1 MNRKGIWILA
11 AILIVA
17 AGCAPKADNP
27 KDVAA
32 IKAMSTAWGQA
43 ATKGDVAALVGQFAD
58 DAVRLFP
65 NTPMI
70 IGKEAIGRPL
80 EETAARYRQEEVDV
94 AEDVR
99 VVGDLAYARG
109 TYVYKA
115 TPKVP
120 GEAVIDDKG
129 KWVTVYRRQSD
140 GSWKII
146 IDIPN
151 SDLPAVQ
158 TLAPSTSDEL
168 ALLQLER
175 DWSAAWLNQDAG
187 VLDGIL
193 ADSYLE
199 NLQGKITTKS
209 QLLAEV
215 KSGIYKVESLEA
227 SDMRVVVFG
236 DHAVVNGLTASKGVV
251 RGQAIS
257 EKRRWTDIYEKQDG
271 RWRAVFTHY
280 INIE

>member
-1 MNRKGIWILA
+1 MSRKGIWILA
-11 AILIVA
+11 AIMIVA
-17 AGCAPKADNP
+17 AGCGPKADNP

-32 IKAMSTAWGQA
+32 IKAMSTAWSTAQTA
-43 ATKGDVAALVGQFAD
+43 GDVAALTGLFAD

-70 IGKEAIGRPL
+70 VGKEAIGRPL
-80 EETAARYRQEEVDV
+80 EEAAARYRQEEVDV

-158 TLAPSTSDEL
+158 TLAPSTPDEL

-175 DWSAAWLNQDAG
+175 DWSAAWTNQDAG

-215 KSGIYKVESLEA
+215 KSGIYKVEALEA

-257 EKRRWTDIYEKQDG
+257 EKRRWTDTYEKQDG

>member
-257 EKRRWTDIYEKQDG
+257 EKRRWTDIYEKQAG

>member
-175 DWSAAWLNQDAG
+175 GWSAAWLNQDAG

-257 EKRRWTDIYEKQDG
+257 EKRRWTDIYEKQAG

>member
-1 MNRKGIWILA
+1 MSRKGIWILA

-32 IKAMSTAWGQA
+32 IKAMQTAWGQA

-65 NTPMI
+65 NAPMI
-70 IGKEAIGRPL
+70 VGKEAISRGI
-80 EETAARYRQEEVDV
+80 EETIARYRQEETDV

-99 VVGDLAYARG
+99 VVGDLACARG

-120 GEAVIDDKG
+120 GEAVLDDKG
-129 KWVTVYRRQSD
+129 KFVDIYRRQPD
-140 GSWKII
+140 GSWKIVV
-146 IDIPN
+146 DIPN
-151 SDLPAVQ
+151 SDLPAIQ

-251 RGQAIS
+251 RGKEIS
-257 EKRRWTDIYEKQDG
+257 EKRRWTDTFEKQDG
-271 RWRAVFTHY
+271 RWRAVFTHF

>member
-1 MNRKGIWILA
+1 MSRKGIWILA
-11 AILIVA
+11 VILIVA

-32 IKAMSTAWGQA
+32 IKAMSTAWGTAQTA
-43 ATKGDVAALVGQFAD
+43 GDVAALTDQYAD
-58 DAVRLFP
+58 DAVRLGP
-65 NTPMI
+65 NAPMEV
-70 IGKEAIGRPL
+70 GKATIHASLQAYFDKYKDEA
-80 EETAARYRQEEVDV
+80 VNS

-99 VVGDLAYARG
+99 VIGDLAISRG
-109 TYVYKA
+109 VWKSRSV
-115 TPKVP
+115 PKLP
-120 GEAVIDDKG
+120 GAAVIDDVG
-129 KWVTVYRRQSD
+129 KWVSVYRRQPD

-146 IDIPN
+146 IDTYS

-158 TLAPSTSDEL
+158 VQMPGSADEL

-215 KSGIYKVESLEA
+215 KAGIYKVESLEA

-251 RGQAIS
+251 RGKEIS
-257 EKRRWTDIYEKQDG
+257 EKRRWTDTFEKQDG
-271 RWRAVFTHY
+271 RWRAVFTHF

>member
-1 MNRKGIWILA
+1 MTRKGIWILA

-17 AGCAPKADNP
+17 TGCAPKVDNP

-32 IKAMSTAWGQA
+32 IKEMSTAWGQA
-43 ATKGDVAALVGQFAD
+43 VTKGDVAALVGQFAD
-58 DAVRLFP
+58 DAVRLFS
-65 NTPMI
+65 NAPMI
-70 IGKEAIGRPL
+70 VGKEAIVKGI

-115 TPKVP
+115 TAKVP

-129 KWVTVYRRQSD
+129 KYVTIFRRQSD

-146 IDIPN
+146 VDIPN
-151 SDLPAVQ
+151 SDLPVVQ

-215 KSGIYKVESLEA
+215 KAGIYKVESLEA

-251 RGQAIS
+251 RGKETS
-257 EKRRWTDIYEKQDG
+257 EKRRWTDTYEKQDG

>member
-1 MNRKGIWILA
+1 MSRKGIWILA

-32 IKAMSTAWGQA
+32 IKAMSTAWGTAQTA
-43 ATKGDVAALVGQFAD
+43 GDVAALTDQYAD
-58 DAVRLFP
+58 DAVRLGP
-65 NTPMI
+65 NAPMEV
-70 IGKEAIGRPL
+70 GKAAIHASLQTYFDKYKDEA
-80 EETAARYRQEEVDV
+80 VNS

-99 VVGDLAYARG
+99 VIGDLAISRG
-109 TYVYKA
+109 IWKSRS
-115 TPKVP
+115 TPKLP
-120 GEAVIDDKG
+120 GAAIIDDTG
-129 KWVTVYRRQSD
+129 KWVSIYRRQPD

-146 IDIPN
+146 IDTFS
-151 SDLPAVQ
+151 SDLPVVQ
-158 TLAPSTSDEL
+158 VQMPGSADEL

-209 QLLAEV
+209 QLLSEIKA
-215 KSGIYKVESLEA
+215 GIYKVESLEA
-227 SDMRVVVFG
+227 GDMRVVVFG
-236 DHAVVNGLTASKGVV
+236 DHAVVNGLTVSKGMV
-251 RGQAIS
+251 RGQEIS

>member
-1 MNRKGIWILA
+1 MSRKGIWILA

-17 AGCAPKADNP
+17 AGCGPKADNP

-32 IKAMSTAWGQA
+32 LKAMSTAWGTAQTA
-43 ATKGDVAALVGQFAD
+43 GDVAALTGLFAD
-58 DAVRLFP
+58 DAVRLGP
-65 NTPMI
+65 NAPMEV
-70 IGKEAIGRPL
+70 GKAAIQASLQAYFDKYKDEA
-80 EETAARYRQEEVDV
+80 VNS

-99 VVGDLAYARG
+99 IIGDLAYARG
-109 TYVYKA
+109 IWKSLS
-115 TPKVP
+115 TPKLP
-120 GEAVIDDKG
+120 GAAVIDDKG
-129 KWVTVYRRQSD
+129 KWVSVYRRQPD

-146 IDIPN
+146 IDTFS

-158 TLAPSTSDEL
+158 VQMPGSADEL

-175 DWSAAWLNQDAG
+175 DWSAAWTNQDAG

-227 SDMRVVVFG
+227 NDMRVVVFG

-257 EKRRWTDIYEKQDG
+257 EKRRWTDTYEKQDG